1 MRIFVPRKPRG
12 YWGETFFFFNMLWIW
27 NNAIVSWLLSIRIRK
42 GIRRIWAVFSER
54 LQLTELLERP
64 RKSCQNTAEP
74 WEWVNTR
81 TMPSVKDSK
90 GSKKSA
96 GGASQEHSG
105 GSKADRNR
113 RSSLKGSTGTSLF
126 VHPLTGETVKERQVR
141 IETNKS

>member
-1 MRIFVPRKPRG
+1 M
-12 YWGETFFFFNMLWIW
+12 
-27 NNAIVSWLLSIRIRK
+27 
-42 GIRRIWAVFSER
+42 
-54 LQLTELLERP
+54 
-64 RKSCQNTAEP
+64 
-74 WEWVNTR
+74 NTR

-96 GGASQEHSG
+96 GGASQENSG